1 MEVIAVTALHMHLSL
16 TCMSRSTI
24 AVKLDDG
31 EIVGTGDNSN
41 RKVADNLAALSAL
54 YQLDSIGVVRDT
66 KTSRELNHSPLIVR
80 EKEGEAAR
88 KGGPHCS
95 RNDPL

>member
-1 MEVIAVTALHMHLSL
+1 
-16 TCMSRSTI
+16 MSRSTI
-24 AVKLDDG
+24 HVKLDNG

-54 YQLDSIGVVRDT
+54 YQLDTIGVVRDP
-66 KTSRELNHSPLIVR
+66 KISGEVNNSPLVVR

-88 KGGPHCS
+88 KGGPECA